1 MAAAR
6 EAGVRIVGPNT
17 AGVVTPGECFV
28 GFMPSFN
35 DRVFRPGEIGVVSRS
50 GSLGTL
56 IALNL
61 VQGGL
66 GISAFIGIGGDPI
79 IGTTT
84 RDAVEALDKDART
97 KGIVLVGES
106 GGAVEEEAAEYASG
120 RKKPVVAFIEIG
132 RAHV

>member
-1 MAAAR
+1 
-6 EAGVRIVGPNT
+6 
-17 AGVVTPGECFV
+17 
-28 GFMPSFN
+28 MPAFN

-97 KGIVLVGES
+97 KGLVLVGEV
-106 GGAVEEEAAEYASG
+106 GGAVGGRSDDGRGGEEGVSTG
-120 RKKPVVAFIEIG
+120 GFRWGPNI
-132 RAHV
+132 R

>member
-1 MAAAR
+1 MCFFFSSRRRHTRCALVT
-6 EAGVRIVGPNT
+6 GVQSCALPI
-17 AGVVTPGECFV
+17 
-28 GFMPSFN
+28 S
-35 DRVFRPGEIGVVSRS
+35 
-50 GSLGTL
+50 L

-97 KGIVLVGES
+97 KGIVLVGEI
-106 GGAVEEEAAEYASG
+106 GGAMEEEAAEYASG
-120 RKKPVVAFIEIG
+120 MKKPVVAFIAGAASPPGKKMGHEIG
-132 RAHV
+132 RASVRGRVCQYV